1 MSVTLRSQMPA
12 LTRAWL
18 PDFFDRPAPPEKR
31 ATCDSCAMCARP
43 DSPTSSAARGIPA
56 TYFRPEVKCCSY
68 HPTLPNYLVGAALRD
83 SSPDFARGR
92 ERLRKKI
99 AARVGVTCT
108 WLAAPR
114 KYLVLYE
121 AARDSSFGR
130 SESLLCPY
138 FDREASNCSIWP
150 YRESVCAT
158 FFCKYEAGAA
168 GQLFWRAWKRYLSHV
183 EVSLARYA
191 ATAVRGTP
199 PPADLPRTQ
208 LTQEDLEDKP
218 PTDADYTSYWRPW
231 VGREEPFYI
240 ECASVVESLQVA
252 ERERVID
259 DAGGRELLA
268 EAVKRYDAA
277 MTPELAPFLTLN
289 PGLHPTKVTGDN
301 PGAFVTPYSGYD
313 PLFLTQDLYDALGQF
328 TATEPVKQT
337 LERLAHDHD
346 TELPE
351 ALLLEMQLHA
361 VMVPPEPTTG

>member
-12 LTRAWL
+12 LTHAWL
-18 PDFFDRPAPPEKR
+18 PAFFDRPAPSEKR

-43 DSPTSSAARGIPA
+43 DPAAGASLGA

-83 SSPDFARGR
+83 ASPDFAGGR

-150 YRESVCAT
+150 YRESVCST

-168 GQLFWRAWKRYLSHV
+168 GQLFWRAFKRYLSHV

-191 ATAVRGTP
+191 ATAVRGSA

-218 PTDADYTSYWRPW
+218 PTDADYASYWGAW
-231 VGREEPFYI
+231 VGREETFYI
-240 ECASVVESLQVA
+240 ECASVVESLPLA
-252 ERERVID
+252 ERERVVD

-268 EAVKRYDAA
+268 EAEKRYEAA
-277 MTPELAPFLTLN
+277 TSPELAPFLTLN
-289 PGLHPTKVTGDN
+289 PGLRPTKVAGDT

-313 PLFLTQDLYDALGQF
+313 PLFLTEDLYEALGQF
-328 TATEPVKQT
+328 SGAEPVKDT
-337 LERLAHDHD
+337 LVRLARDHD

-351 ALLLEMQLHA
+351 PLLLEMQLHA
-361 VMVPPEPTTG
+361 VMVPPEPAG